1 MALRTPAVTLLE
13 PVRPALRHRTR
24 CNAAAG
30 GADAG
35 AKELRAAVAAAYAAR
50 RGSDSLLA
58 LRRSPDTQRLLAA
71 ARGAAACDA
80 LSLSGLADAL
90 WAAGALASG
99 GGGLDGDLDT
109 LSAAF
114 ARAALAS
121 SPHPAAAADAAWAL
135 AVARHSAPA
144 TFASLAACAR
154 RGDFACAAPRAASTL
169 LWATAV
175 LAPPAE
181 RHGDALAAAMMP
193 PGASLRSWR
202 APHLA
207 LTLWALAANDV
218 ASSPAFAAA
227 WAALPTAPGEMPP
240 LALTQLAQ
248 AALSVPDGL
257 APLPAALAEAA
268 SSAWAARVD
277 GGTRRA
283 VAPPSALQAAVGRGI
298 GLLGHRGSAVGEALA
313 PGGYRVDWAVPPAAP
328 GGPATLLEVDGAAHF
343 ARNAPPLAVLA
354 ARTAEPPHPLGATRL
369 KRAHLLR
376 GPHPLA
382 VVTHWEWEEATL
394 ADCTTDF
401 LRRVVAD
408 AEAQFASR
416 ADTIGT
422 RL

>member
-1 MALRTPAVTLLE
+1 MALLARGATLLAR
-13 PVRPALRHRTR
+13 PVRPAPRRRAR
-24 CNAAAG
+24 CPAAAG

-58 LRRSPDTQRLLAA
+58 LRRSADTQRLLAA

-99 GGGLDGDLDT
+99 GGGLDGDLDAM
-109 LSAAF
+109 SAAF
-114 ARAALAS
+114 ARAALAK
-121 SPHPAAAADAAWAL
+121 PPPPAAAADAAWAL

-144 TFASLAACAR
+144 AFAALAACAR
-154 RGDFACAAPRAASTL
+154 RGDFASAAPRAASTL

-181 RHGDALAAAMMP
+181 RHGNAMADALLP
-193 PGASLRSWR
+193 QGASLRAWR

-207 LTLWALAANDV
+207 LALWALAADDS

-227 WAALPTAPGEMPP
+227 WAALPAAPGELPP

-257 APLPAALAEAA
+257 PPLPAAAA
-268 SSAWAARVD
+268 AAAASAWAARVD

-298 GLLGHRGSAVGEALA
+298 GALGRRGAAVGEALA
-313 PGGYRVDWAVPPAAP
+313 AGGYRVDWAVPPAAP

-343 ARNAPPLAVLA
+343 ARNAPPLAALA
-354 ARTAEPPHPLGATRL
+354 ARAAQPPQPLGATRL
-369 KRAHLLR
+369 KRLHLRR

-382 VVTHWEWEEATL
+382 VVTHWEWEEARL
-394 ADCTTDF
+394 ADSTTDF

-408 AEAQFASR
+408 AEAEFAAR
-416 ADTIGT
+416 A
-422 RL
+422 R